1 MGKYAFGTPRLNCP
15 HWYVMQWDLTEFD
28 GPVFKGVDL
37 ITDGLL
43 GPQIGDCDG
52 WGEWA
57 PRLSDCAD
65 CLQGRVSVNILAKT
79 AEGFVNPLP
88 DLTCCELLTTTI
100 KRVDRL
106 PQHSSG
112 TATPLQRCG
121 ILAAE
126 GRNLLPSVLHAFRPF
141 RWVRPDNSPI
151 AAGVAGRP
159 TAR

>member
-57 PRLSDCAD
+57 PRLSASLIAYKAAC
-65 CLQGRVSVNILAKT
+65 RST
-79 AEGFVNPLP
+79 
-88 DLTCCELLTTTI
+88 
-100 KRVDRL
+100 
-106 PQHSSG
+106 SSLRRQKASS
-112 TATPLQRCG
+112 TLSL
-121 ILAAE
+121 I
-126 GRNLLPSVLHAFRPF
+126 
-141 RWVRPDNSPI
+141 
-151 AAGVAGRP
+151 
-159 TAR
+159 